1 MVLIILLLNS
11 YLRSDKKKKEER
23 DNLYCEF
30 VERLKKEN
38 DEKPLLNFTLKKSK
52 FEPLIKIINTTE
64 IQQMLF
70 VEQELKSY
78 INNLMIIHP
87 QIKLVKLDHLISH

>member
-1 MVLIILLLNS
+1 MAKKCFNYQFGDVKQWLVCEIMIFYINFMVLLILLLNS

-38 DEKPLLNFTLKKSK
+38 DEKPLLSFTSKKNK
-52 FEPLIKIINTTE
+52 CEPLIKIINTTE
-64 IQQMLF
+64 IQ
-70 VEQELKSY
+70 
-78 INNLMIIHP
+78 
-87 QIKLVKLDHLISH
+87 

>member
-38 DEKPLLNFTLKKSK
+38 DEKPLLNFT
-52 FEPLIKIINTTE
+52 
-64 IQQMLF
+64 
-70 VEQELKSY
+70 
-78 INNLMIIHP
+78 
-87 QIKLVKLDHLISH
+87 